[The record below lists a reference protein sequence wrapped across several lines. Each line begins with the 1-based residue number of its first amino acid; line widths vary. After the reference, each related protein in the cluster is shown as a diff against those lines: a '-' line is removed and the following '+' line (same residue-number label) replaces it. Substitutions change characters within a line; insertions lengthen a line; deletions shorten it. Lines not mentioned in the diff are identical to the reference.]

1 MRNLR
6 FAFRQTIPIF
16 FTYLFIGIAFGI
28 MMAEAGYG
36 PFWSVLSSLFTFAGS
51 LQIVMVSLLR
61 AGVPLLTV
69 AVMTL
74 LINGRHIF
82 YGIGFIERFRRMGW
96 RMPYMVFALTDETY
110 SILCSLRYEEGVD
123 PIRADF
129 FIALLNQ
136 CYWVFGTLIGSVA
149 GKLLPFD
156 MRGIDFSA
164 TAFFLVVVVD
174 QWRRS
179 GSKLPSIVGICSALI
194 FYLLL
199 GPDRFLIP
207 ALAVGTVLLVILRD
221 RIERQKG
228 ADAA

>member
-1 MRNLR
+1 MSNLR

-16 FTYLFIGIAFGI
+16 FTYLFIGTAFGI
-28 MMAEAGYG
+28 MMTEAGYG

-74 LINGRHIF
+74 FINGRHIF
-82 YGIGFIERFRRMGW
+82 YGIGLIERFRRMGW

-129 FIALLNQ
+129 LIALLNQ

-221 RIERQKG
+221 RIERKKG
-228 ADAA
+228 ADGA

>member
-16 FTYLFIGIAFGI
+16 FTYLFIGVAFGI

-82 YGIGFIERFRRMGW
+82 YGIGLIERFRKMGW

-129 FIALLNQ
+129 LIALLNQ
-136 CYWVFGTLIGSVA
+136 CYWVLGTLIGSVA

-179 GSKLPSIVGICSALI
+179 GSKLPSIVGVCSALI

-199 GPDRFLIP
+199 GPERFLIP

-221 RIERQKG
+221 RIERKKG
-228 ADAA
+228 ADGV

>member
-61 AGVPLLTV
+61 AGVPLVAV

-74 LINGRHIF
+74 FINGRHIF
-82 YGIGFIERFRRMGW
+82 YGIGLIERFRKMGW

-129 FIALLNQ
+129 LIALLNQ

-179 GSKLPSIVGICSALI
+179 GSKLPSIVGVCSALI

-221 RIERQKG
+221 RIERKKG
-228 ADAA
+228 ADGA

>member
-1 MRNLR
+1 MSNLR

-51 LQIVMVSLLR
+51 LQIAMVSLLR

-74 LINGRHIF
+74 FINGRHIF
-82 YGIGFIERFRRMGW
+82 YGIGLIERFRRMGW

-129 FIALLNQ
+129 LIALLNQ

-179 GSKLPSIVGICSALI
+179 GSKLPSIVGVCSALI

-228 ADAA
+228 ADVA

>member
-16 FTYLFIGIAFGI
+16 FTYLFIGTAFGI
-28 MMAEAGYG
+28 MMTEAGYG

-61 AGVPLLTV
+61 AGVPLVTV

-74 LINGRHIF
+74 FINGRHIF
-82 YGIGFIERFRRMGW
+82 YGLGFIERFRRMGW

-110 SILCSLRYEEGVD
+110 SILCSVRYEEGVD

-129 FIALLNQ
+129 FIALLNH
-136 CYWVFGTLIGSVA
+136 CYWVLGTLIGSVA

-221 RIERQKG
+221 RIERKKG
-228 ADAA
+228 ADGA

>member
-1 MRNLR
+1 
-6 FAFRQTIPIF
+6 
-16 FTYLFIGIAFGI
+16 
-28 MMAEAGYG
+28 
-36 PFWSVLSSLFTFAGS
+36 
-51 LQIVMVSLLR
+51 
-61 AGVPLLTV
+61 
-69 AVMTL
+69 
-74 LINGRHIF
+74 
-82 YGIGFIERFRRMGW
+82 
-96 RMPYMVFALTDETY
+96 MPYMVFALTDETY

-129 FIALLNQ
+129 FIALLNH
-136 CYWVFGTLIGSVA
+136 CYWVLGTLIGSVA

-221 RIERQKG
+221 RIERKKG
-228 ADAA
+228 ADGA